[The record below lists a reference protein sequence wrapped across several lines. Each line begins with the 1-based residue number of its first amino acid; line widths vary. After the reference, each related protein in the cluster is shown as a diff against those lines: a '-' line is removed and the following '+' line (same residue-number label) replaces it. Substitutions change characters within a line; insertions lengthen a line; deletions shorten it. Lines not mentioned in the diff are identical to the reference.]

1 MKSFMDEVC
10 PDDPK
15 VGSDDNP
22 LNGHSMTIE
31 ETIYFDSETSLDRF
45 FNYVDI
51 DDRNEV
57 IRDSLLTLKE
67 NFENFFKTLSQNNE
81 TAKKNLFG
89 YPGYRFCF
97 PDFVEALQDGSPEN
111 NPKGSDFLIDVLTI
125 FAALN
130 KFQSVTVKFE
140 FNELLKKGNEND

>member
-1 MKSFMDEVC
+1 MKNFMDEVC

-15 VGSDDNP
+15 VGSDYNP

-31 ETIYFDSETSLDRF
+31 ETICFDSGTSIDRIF
-45 FNYVDI
+45 EYVDI

-57 IRDSLLTLKE
+57 IRDSLLTLKK

-81 TAKKNLFG
+81 TAKKDLLG
-89 YPGYRFCF
+89 HLGYRFWF
-97 PDFVEALQDGSPEN
+97 PDFVEAMQGGSPEN
-111 NPKGSDFLIDVLTI
+111 DPKGSDFLIEIFSI

-140 FNELLKKGNEND
+140 FTELLKKGDGND